1 MSTAITLNGNSL
13 QTSQITTRSAKHRSG
28 PDVQAAIYA
37 LANANR
43 SIMVSAIHPSKR
55 IILKGQL
62 KAASASALDSLCD
75 TFKGYFT
82 TGEMNLDI
90 DYAGAT
96 RRYVVVAEKEPII
109 DGDDVSIADWTA
121 NLLSL
126 QYGMDTTN
134 TTIVS
139 ASGRT
144 SGTYN
149 DAHTFLGNAPEQ
161 YPVITI
167 TLTAVTGG
175 SAASIFVGNN
185 GTGQQL
191 TITRTW
197 SASDVLVID
206 TFNRTV
212 KVNNVEVDFSGALPL
227 FAPGAGTLGYV
238 DTFTTRTFT
247 ISAVYAKR
255 WK

>member
-1 MSTAITLNGNSL
+1 M
-13 QTSQITTRSAKHRSG
+13 
-28 PDVQAAIYA
+28 P
-37 LANANR
+37 
-43 SIMVSAIHPSKR
+43 
-55 IILKGQL
+55 
-62 KAASASALDSLCD
+62 
-75 TFKGYFT
+75 
-82 TGEMNLDI
+82 
-90 DYAGAT
+90 
-96 RRYVVVAEKEPII
+96 
-109 DGDDVSIADWTA
+109 
-121 NLLSL
+121 
-126 QYGMDTTN
+126 
-134 TTIVS
+134 
-139 ASGRT
+139 
-144 SGTYN
+144 
-149 DAHTFLGNAPEQ
+149 TFLGNAPEQ

-212 KVNNVEVDFSGALPL
+212 KVNNVEVDFGGHSPL

-247 ISAVYAKR
+247 ISAVYAKGGSNGQSYIYKAYR
-255 WK
+255 NGVFMGVLQNVTSEFGIVQDINAGWFQHTHYCR